1 MFDIG
6 FSELLLV
13 GLVALLVLG
22 PERLPIAAR
31 NAGLWLGR
39 AKRAMNMLKA
49 QVTQELDNAHLL
61 QGIDHPPLRQL
72 EQQLREG
79 IRLDPTPA
87 AAPPPESGLPSGQL
101 SP

>member
-49 QVTQELDNAHLL
+49 QVTQELDTEYLSKGL
-61 QGIDHPPLRQL
+61 EHPPLRQL
-72 EQQLREG
+72 EQQLRDG
-79 IRLDPTPA
+79 IRLDTPVSQPENSAPSGHPTP
-87 AAPPPESGLPSGQL
+87 
-101 SP
+101 

>member
-39 AKRAMNMLKA
+39 AKRAMHTLKA
-49 QVTQELDNAHLL
+49 QVTQELDSEQLRRAL
-61 QGIDHPPLRQL
+61 DEPPLHAL
-72 EQQLREG
+72 EQHLRDG
-79 IRLDPTPA
+79 IYLEAPVAPAPPAHSPLTPGQPTP
-87 AAPPPESGLPSGQL
+87 
-101 SP
+101 

>member
-39 AKRAMNMLKA
+39 AKRAILSGLA
-49 QVTQELDNAHLL
+49 Y
-61 QGIDHPPLRQL
+61 LRCRL
-72 EQQLREG
+72 TRYAEG
-79 IRLDPTPA
+79 CACRTRPIHSSA
-87 AAPPPESGLPSGQL
+87 AAATTTGGSVSAATVLQP
-101 SP
+101 

>member
-39 AKRAMNMLKA
+39 AKRAMNTLKA
-49 QVTQELDNAHLL
+49 QVTQELDHEHLL
-61 QGIDHPPLRQL
+61 QGIDQQPLRQL
-72 EQQLREG
+72 EQQLEQQLRDG
-79 IRLDPTPA
+79 IRLDATPLPEPTT
-87 AAPPPESGLPSGQL
+87 APGKTAP
-101 SP
+101 